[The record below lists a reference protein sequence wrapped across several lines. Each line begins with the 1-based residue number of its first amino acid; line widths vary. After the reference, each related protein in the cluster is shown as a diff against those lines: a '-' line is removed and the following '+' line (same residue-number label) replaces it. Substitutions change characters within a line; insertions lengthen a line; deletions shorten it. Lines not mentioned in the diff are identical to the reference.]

1 MYGRAMKCDEC
12 GKIAMIDPTTDVY
25 SVDGAVFGW
34 IILNINQPLE
44 DNYTFRPQ
52 SRSNVT
58 AVADLCTINC
68 AQSYLRK
75 CAQDVTILPKDAE

>member
-12 GKIAMIDPTTDVY
+12 DKIAMIDPSLDVY
-25 SVDGAVFGW
+25 SVDGAAYGW

-44 DNYTFRPQ
+44 DNYTFHTKQ
-52 SRSNVT
+52 RSNVT
-58 AVADLCTINC
+58 AVADLCTIQC

-75 CAQDVTILPKDAE
+75 AAQDSEAAE